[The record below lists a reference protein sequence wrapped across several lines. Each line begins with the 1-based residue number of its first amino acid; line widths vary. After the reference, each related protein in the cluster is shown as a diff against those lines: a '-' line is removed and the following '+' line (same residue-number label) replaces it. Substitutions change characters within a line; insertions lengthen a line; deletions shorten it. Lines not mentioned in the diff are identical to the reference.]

1 MKRFLCTLGVT
12 GVLAVGLVGSAFAD
26 AGTPG
31 TTYPEQP
38 GSHNAGGCAAV
49 TSNPGTGVG
58 GTAGQ
63 HFSPEAMAITSGLL
77 ADACFGG

>member
-1 MKRFLCTLGVT
+1 MKRFACTLGACV
-12 GVLAVGLVGSAFAD
+12 VLAVGLVGSAFAD
-26 AGTPG
+26 AGAPG

-63 HFSPEAMAITSGLL
+63 HFSPTAAAITNGLL
-77 ADACFGG
+77 VDACLGG